1 MGRQEVV
8 HSAWKRLQETGLVIS
23 QDKLA
28 ECELVVARNK
38 VRAKAVG
45 NRERE
50 VGVISATISGNMQI
64 SGGELGARYREGTWE
79 IELVHESGRDL
90 RAV

>member
-45 NRERE
+45 NRERG